1 MGHYAKIDKDSIVTD
16 VIVAKADY
24 INSLPDKDSW
34 IKTSYNTADGIHY
47 TPKKNQDFL
56 DKDADQSK
64 ALRYRFAGIG
74 MKYDKDNDVF
84 YLQQP
89 FPSWV
94 LDKTDWA
101 WKAPVTAPTLT
112 DEDKQYGRSYYW
124 DEDKYQADNT
134 KGWVLEEIGYQMTLE
149 EEEKLT
155 KLFEGWD
162 SSKPIPE
169 KPDWLDE
176 KFNYDKTAKDKQKE

>member
-1 MGHYAKIDKDSIVTD
+1 MCIRD
-16 VIVAKADY
+16 
-24 INSLPDKDSW
+24 
-34 IKTSYNTADGIHY
+34 SYNTADGIHY

-64 ALRYRFAGIG
+64 ALRYRFAAIG

-124 DEDKYQADNT
+124 DEDKYKADNT
-134 KGWVLEEIGYQMTLE
+134 KGWVLQEIGYQMTLE
-149 EEEKLT
+149 EEEKLI

-162 SSKPIPE
+162 ESKPIPE

-176 KFNYDKTAKDKQKE
+176 KFNYDKAAKDKQKE